1 VTTTVNGVPSVRTL
15 AVTGATNRLSAAS
28 YNAAGEQLTS
38 GPFLYDWDQLGLL
51 KSYQGSGND
60 HAYAYDADD
69 ERALSF
75 NVATGESVFRL
86 RGLDGLVLRE
96 FRLAGGVWSW
106 HRDYIHR
113 GGQLLAQVGPGADG
127 LRFAHLDH
135 LGTPRLYTDAG
146 GTPRESRKHYP
157 YGEILAATTPG
168 SSDFV
173 MAFTGHER
181 DDNGVGTTD
190 DLDYMHARY
199 YSPLNGRFLSF
210 DPGASARL
218 MMPQS
223 WNKYSYA
230 RNSPVRYQDPDGED
244 ARDVINGI
252 GNSLSSNITLGGVPR
267 GDGNADFRLGQR
279 IGDGASVVLGFFEA
293 LIGGTAALGGGV
305 AEVASGGTLSLVALP
320 TTAGGVLLAGHGLAV
335 VNQASQSHSQ
345 ESRAEE
351 GRSGSGRGAKQREKK
366 QLDDIAQEFGL
377 DRRGFGDFVEEE
389 KFGRNLPPDHQFRFD
404 ELREIAELFQ
414 SLQ

>member
-1 VTTTVNGVPSVRTL
+1 
-15 AVTGATNRLSAAS
+15 
-28 YNAAGEQLTS
+28 
-38 GPFLYDWDQLGLL
+38 L

-86 RGLDGLVLRE
+86 RGLGGMVLRE

-113 GGQLLAQVGPGADG
+113 GGQLLAQVQPGADG

-146 GTPRESRKHYP
+146 GIARESRKHYP

-199 YSPLNGRFLSF
+199 YSPSNGRFLTTDPARRSF
-210 DPGASARL
+210 EPKT
-218 MMPQS
+218 PQS
-223 WNKYSYA
+223 WNRYSYA
-230 RNSPVRYQDPDGED
+230 RNNPLLLVDPDGE
-244 ARDVINGI
+244 AAALALPLAPALAPLFTNPVTAVGGI
-252 GNSLSSNITLGGVPR
+252 GI
-267 GDGNADFRLGQR
+267 A
-279 IGDGASVVLGFFEA
+279 A
-293 LIGGTAALGGGV
+293 GTATGLAIGEISIGNGRTVNDAISDSLASAILIFQGGQVSAATTLESSTVDGRGGRGRFKTTQDALDQLESIEHAQDRVRSGR
-305 AEVASGGTLSLVALP
+305 ASGVIIDSAEKSKQRVENA
-320 TTAGGVLLAGHGLAV
+320 LAGLKTLADAV
-335 VNQASQSHSQ
+335 
-345 ESRAEE
+345 EEWLLGAEE
-351 GRSGSGRGAKQREKK
+351 NRDAEDE
-366 QLDDIAQEFGL
+366 QLE
-377 DRRGFGDFVEEE
+377 
-389 KFGRNLPPDHQFRFD
+389 P
-404 ELREIAELFQ
+404 
-414 SLQ
+414 